1 MTMTDIRSPHMSRSL
16 SVTKP
21 AARSPRGIVT
31 AQNRHAAQI
40 GADILA
46 KGGTAVDAAIA
57 TSFALGVLE
66 PWMSGIGG
74 VGAILI
80 RPDGKGVTAIDAGA
94 VSPAALDPQDFP
106 LVEGKDGDLFGWPNV
121 LEDRNVVGAKSIC
134 VPGLLRGVQAAHER
148 FGRLPWADLVAPA
161 QTLAQDGLVVD
172 AHVTAWAAQEMGR
185 LRRNEALAAWFLP
198 EGLPPVAPA
207 AVAGRVTR
215 LHNPALAET
224 LAVIA
229 KEGAQALY
237 HGPVAKA
244 LCADIQTLGGYLDC
258 ADLAGFRAEISPAAT
273 APFRDRKV
281 HFVPV
286 LNGGVTVALALRYFN
301 ETPPDG
307 AAVPSPQGCL
317 ASAQALARAWA
328 HRFSEM
334 GDGAERSL
342 PSCTTHFSVVDAE
355 GMCVS
360 MTQTLLSL
368 FGSAVLSPSTGILLN
383 NGVNWFDPRAG
394 RVNGLAPATKALAN
408 YAPMMMTGAGETV
421 AIGGSGG
428 RKILPA
434 IYQVLIHLVDHGY
447 GLHDAIAAP
456 RYDLSAPPVLVA
468 DARLGQPTIRTL
480 AAAFDLVLADREIQP
495 NSFTTLGAVRRQH
508 GPDGP
513 VNEGMAEPWHLWA
526 EAVVEGAPLMPV
538 PPCRGEI

>member
-1 MTMTDIRSPHMSRSL
+1 MTLTDIRSTHVSRNLSL
-16 SVTKP
+16 TKP

-46 KGGTAVDAAIA
+46 QGGSAVDAAVA

-74 VGAILI
+74 VGAILV
-80 RPDGKGVTAIDAGA
+80 RPEGGEVTAIDAGA
-94 VSPAALDPQDFP
+94 VSPAALDPDDFP
-106 LVEGKDGDLFGWPNV
+106 VVEGKDGDLFGWPNV
-121 LEDRNVVGAKSIC
+121 LEDRNVIGAKSVCI
-134 VPGLLRGVQAAHER
+134 PGLLRGLEAAHAR

-161 QTLAQDGLVVD
+161 VALAREGLMVD

-185 LRRNEALAAWFLP
+185 IRRNEAMAAWFLP
-198 EGLPPVAPA
+198 DGLPPVAPA
-207 AVAGRVTR
+207 AVAGKVAR
-215 LHNPALAET
+215 LANPALAET

-229 KEGAQALY
+229 RDGADALY
-237 HGPVAKA
+237 HGAIA
-244 LCADIQTLGGYLDC
+244 EGLAHDIQALGGYLSSH
-258 ADLAGFRAEISPAAT
+258 DLAGFKAEVTPAASE
-273 APFRDRKV
+273 PYRDRAL

-286 LNGGVTVALALRYFN
+286 LNGGVTVALALRHLN
-301 ETPPDG
+301 KTP
-307 AAVPSPQGCL
+307 AADCL
-317 ASAQALARAWA
+317 TSARALAKAWE
-328 HRFSEM
+328 HRFTRM

-368 FGSAVLSPSTGILLN
+368 FGSAVVSPSTGILLN
-383 NGVNWFDPRAG
+383 NGVNWFDPRQG
-394 RVNGLAPATKALAN
+394 RINCIAPATKALAN

-434 IYQVLIHLVDHGY
+434 IYQALIHLVDRGMS
-447 GLHDAIAAP
+447 LEEAIAAP

-468 DARLGQPTIRTL
+468 DARLGQEVITTL
-480 AAAFDLVLADREIQP
+480 SGEFDVVMTDREIQP
-495 NSFTTLGAVRRQH
+495 NSFTTLGAVRRVEN
-508 GPDGP
+508 PMKEGP
-513 VNEGMAEPWHLWA
+513 VNEGMVEPWHLWA
-526 EAVVEGAPLMPV
+526 DAVVEGEALMPMQ
-538 PPCRGEI
+538 GDLT